1 MFVHDYTCWRTFS
14 LNSLTAHDFISSPH
28 LTSVEGCG
36 CVSARRARRKKRN
49 HFPVVQ
55 PCLRLLLREQQT
67 EARQVNSSSSP
78 HALSLVPPPIFPIT
92 RVKKKEKKKSHFH
105 LILYFLTPSQPSFFL
120 PFIGDGGQQWDAA
133 PTSRLYTHLHICECP
148 SVSSFFSLT
157 APLLGL
163 FHL

>member
-1 MFVHDYTCWRTFS
+1 MHDYTCWRTFS

-67 EARQVNSSSSP
+67 EARQVKAAVLRGHSLCVCMSAAKCLNAQSEEGIRLLRLSP
-78 HALSLVPPPIFPIT
+78 TFTQMLPHT
-92 RVKKKEKKKSHFH
+92 RIVRTATIRDYVACTAAHCCTIVKFC
-105 LILYFLTPSQPSFFL
+105 
-120 PFIGDGGQQWDAA
+120 DA
-133 PTSRLYTHLHICECP
+133 I
-148 SVSSFFSLT
+148 
-157 APLLGL
+157 
-163 FHL
+163 